1 MNFWKIINKAVDAFS
16 AIVVVVC
23 LFGLVFSSNV
33 RSNLANLVENLFNN
47 GIIGIIIL
55 VYILWA
61 FKGFPRTIRILFKAK
76 GLNSKF
82 WNDL

>member
-1 MNFWKIINKAVDAFS
+1 MNFWKIINKAVKAFS
-16 AIVVVVC
+16 AALVVLC

-33 RSNLANLVENLFNN
+33 RTNLANLVENLLNN

-61 FKGFPRTIRILFKAK
+61 GRGVPRTIRILFQAK

>member
-1 MNFWKIINKAVDAFS
+1 MNFWKIINKAVDVFS
-16 AIVVVVC
+16 AIVVVLC
-23 LFGLVFSSNV
+23 LFGLAFSSNV
-33 RSNLANLVENLFNN
+33 RNNLANLVENLFNN
-47 GIIGIIIL
+47 GIIGIIVL

-61 FKGFPRTIRILFKAK
+61 FKGTARTIRILFKAK

>member
-1 MNFWKIINKAVDAFS
+1 MNFWKIINKAINAFS
-16 AIVVVVC
+16 AIVVVLC

-33 RSNLANLVENLFNN
+33 RTNLANLVENLINN
-47 GIIGIIIL
+47 GIIGIIVL
-55 VYILWA
+55 VSILWA
-61 FKGFPRTIRILFKAK
+61 FKGIPRTIRILFKAK

>member
-1 MNFWKIINKAVDAFS
+1 MKFWKIINKTVDAFS
-16 AIVVVVC
+16 AVLVVLC
-23 LFGLVFSSNV
+23 LFGVVFSSNV
-33 RSNLANLVENLFNN
+33 RTNLTNLVENLLNN
-47 GIIGIIIL
+47 EIIGIIVL

-61 FKGFPRTIRILFKAK
+61 FKGVPRTIRILFKAK